1 MVTAREPAFSVP
13 GAAAPTPSH
22 GLRAAA
28 RFSSRP
34 TVPLPKSGPRW
45 YVRCMTT
52 NQPPTKPINAPAS
65 AVAIQLADGSWTWV
79 DSDTAEQ
86 FADWKWRLR
95 DRRGYVAIRRG
106 GVRLSLHRAIVGATA
121 GEIVH
126 HLDGNPRHN
135 WRANLVRGRA
145 RENAQVRRK
154 RQNVSSRFQGVHWDS
169 QVRRWRASIMVD
181 GHNIRLG
188 RFTNELDAAIK
199 RDVAATLL
207 RDPPFLVLN
216 APEHARLRRVDYTPP
231 ALHDSATEGV
241 CGRNST

>member
-1 MVTAREPAFSVP
+1 
-13 GAAAPTPSH
+13 
-22 GLRAAA
+22 
-28 RFSSRP
+28 
-34 TVPLPKSGPRW
+34 
-45 YVRCMTT
+45 MTT

>member
-1 MVTAREPAFSVP
+1 
-13 GAAAPTPSH
+13 
-22 GLRAAA
+22 
-28 RFSSRP
+28 
-34 TVPLPKSGPRW
+34 
-45 YVRCMTT
+45 MTT
-52 NQPPTKPINAPAS
+52 NQPPRKPINAPAS

-79 DSDTAEQ
+79 DSDIALQ
-86 FADWKWRLR
+86 FADWNWRLR
-95 DRRGYVAIRRG
+95 DRRGYVAVRRG

-169 QVRRWRASIMVD
+169 KKRRWRASITYD
-181 GHNIRLG
+181 GQLIRLG
-188 RFTNELDAAIK
+188 RFTSELDAAIK
-199 RDVAATLL
+199 RDEAVILL

-216 APEHARLRRVDYTPP
+216 APEHARLRRIDYTPP
-231 ALHDSATEGV
+231 PPHDSGPEGV
-241 CGRNST
+241 CGTNST